1 MRMRSLLFSLALVFA
16 FHSSHAKADGPKRA
30 YTKIIVIH
38 AIGGPSC
45 KADGT
50 LFSKVG
56 GNAESWKLYF
66 AKDPT
71 LSIHYIVDR
80 EGGVAAD
87 VPDDEI
93 ANHALGNNSHSIGI
107 ELVNDGDGK
116 DPYPAAQLDAL
127 AKLVSGLLTRYYLT
141 PADLRTHEEIDTR
154 TFTCHGQKIKTKQDP
169 GPLFDM
175 AVFRGRLSKA
185 SAAATVP

>member
-1 MRMRSLLFSLALVFA
+1 MRMRSVLFSLSLAFA
-16 FHSSHAKADGPKRA
+16 FHSSYAKNDGPKRA

-38 AIGGPSC
+38 AIGGPAC

-50 LFSKVG
+50 FFSKVG
-56 GNAESWKLYF
+56 GNAESWQIYF
-66 AKDPT
+66 AKDPI

-80 EGGVAAD
+80 EGRVAAD
-87 VPDDEI
+87 VPDDEV

-127 AKLVSGLLTRYYLT
+127 AKLVSRLLTRYHLT

-169 GPLFDM
+169 GSLFDM
-175 AVFRGRLSKA
+175 ATFRDRLSKA
-185 SAAATVP
+185 SSAPTAP